1 MPCGWGGNRRSGSV
15 RHRLQWFIHLRVHGL
30 RKGDEHLAYT
40 PDWVWY
46 SFTFTPWMAPSSSGG
61 FAIRCVLPVF
71 WMTSFTHIILKALNR
86 RQHGF
91 DIAGCTQTDPPGSS
105 TKQGAECDICDCLV
119 NKMSTNV
126 RSCHTFLY
134 DVASSFIPVIYQHF
148 QCAVGG
154 ISFLVIILYRN
165 SFSVY

>member
-1 MPCGWGGNRRSGSV
+1 MPCGWEGGNHRSDSV

-91 DIAGCTQTDPPGSS
+91 DIAGCTQTDPPGAAPNRERSVIS
-105 TKQGAECDICDCLV
+105 AIVLLIKF
-119 NKMSTNV
+119 NV
-126 RSCHTFLY
+126 
-134 DVASSFIPVIYQHF
+134 D
-148 QCAVGG
+148 QCALMSH
-154 ISFLVIILYRN
+154 ISVRCRQLFHSCDL
-165 SFSVY
+165 SAFSVRCRRHFFPCYYPL